1 VKTIETDF
9 DLNLLRVLATL
20 ERTRSVTRA
29 ADALEMSQ
37 SGFSTALAR
46 LRQRFGDAL
55 FVRTQAGMEPTPRA
69 RRMIETA
76 QAVLHQVQDG
86 ILEQPVFDPATARTE
101 FKLAMA
107 DVAEIV
113 FMPRLLRHLAEHA
126 PHARV
131 TCGPLPSEVLP
142 PAMESGEVDL
152 ALGYFP
158 DLSAQAF
165 FHQRL
170 YTHTYA
176 CMMRRGHPLLKTP
189 LTEKSYADAGHA
201 VVSSPARSNTLFE
214 QFLQRRGIERRIVLS
229 TPHHLSLPAIVEETD
244 LLATVPLATGARFV
258 KLGTV
263 ELVRLPFKPPSFAV
277 QQHWHRLYHH
287 DPRSTWLRSC
297 VAALFNDGT
306 DEWVEVE
313 AQLYG
318 REMRQRPSGTR
329 SRLGAEPRKSPRR
342 SGTR

>member
-29 ADALEMSQ
+29 AEALDMSQ

-46 LRQRFGDAL
+46 LRHRFGDAL
-55 FVRTQAGMEPTPRA
+55 FVRTAGGMEPTPRA

-76 QAVLHQVQDG
+76 KQVLHQVQDG
-86 ILEQPVFDPATARTE
+86 ILEQPVFEPATARSE
-101 FKLAMA
+101 FKLTMA

-113 FMPRLLRHLAEHA
+113 FMPRLLRHFEEHA
-126 PHARV
+126 PHVRV
-131 TCGPLPSEVLP
+131 TCAPLPPEILP
-142 PAMESGEVDL
+142 AAMESGAVDL

-158 DLSAQAF
+158 DLGAQAF

-176 CMMRRGHPLLKTP
+176 CMMRRGHPLLGAR
-189 LTEKSYADAGHA
+189 LTEKSYAEAGHA
-201 VVSSPARSNTLFE
+201 VVSSPARSNMLFE
-214 QFLQRRGIERRIVLS
+214 QFLQRRGIERRIVMS

-244 LLATVPLATGARFV
+244 LLATVPLATGARFA

-277 QQHWHRLYHH
+277 QQNWHRLYHH
-287 DPRSTWLRSC
+287 DPRSQWLRAC
-297 VAALFNDGT
+297 VAQLFNDAT
-306 DEWVEVE
+306 DEWAETE
-313 AQLYG
+313 AELYG
-318 REMRQRPSGTR
+318 RELRQRPS
-329 SRLGAEPRKSPRR
+329 ARKSRVSRPEG
-342 SGTR
+342 SGR